1 MSRLSLNNSFRLWFS
16 FRFRFR
22 VHVRPYVSGSSG
34 LSFCR
39 VLWLRRRSR
48 FRITALATA

>member
-1 MSRLSLNNSFRLWFS
+1 MSRLSLNNSFRLWFN

-22 VHVRPYVSGSSG
+22 VHVRPCVSASSG
-34 LSFCR
+34 LNFCG